1 MMFSLLSTMLS
12 SCILLWGLLLS
23 TAAALVAPQPPSE
36 EVHGLERRQTCNTA
50 TNRQCWTTSPAFNIN
65 TDYYTSWP
73 NTGVTRS
80 YTFTLTEHNTWTGGD
95 GRTKIKAMLV
105 NGGF

>member
-1 MMFSLLSTMLS
+1 MMLNILGTMLS

-50 TNRQCWTTSPAFNIN
+50 TNRQCWTTSPAFNTL
-65 TDYYTSWP
+65 TDYEVSWP
-73 NTGVTRS
+73 TTGVTRTVCS
-80 YTFTLTEHNTWTGGD
+80 ALSLGMWLPG
-95 GRTKIKAMLV
+95 
-105 NGGF
+105 